1 MIKNRLSLSTYLA
14 FWLTLMV
21 LFTGIAMIITI
32 NVISSVLL
40 NDVLPVKLIET
51 TSSKI
56 NVNPVT
62 QNNNAEITEED
73 GFIIKVGAGLNY
85 NEAVQKAL
93 EYLRLISLASLAVV
107 LMFGSLGAY
116 WLSKIALRP
125 VKSFSKTVNRIHA
138 NNLTERIPTD
148 GPEDEIKELACSF
161 NIMLSQLE
169 QHIDQQRRFSS
180 DIAHELRTPLSVMQ
194 INLESLQDNPKTSLE
209 EYREGLGAIHRQL
222 ERLKELIDDLL
233 TMSDNGAT
241 ELMGTINITDIIS
254 LILFELE
261 PIAEKNHV
269 TMRMEGPEDVYCTGK
284 EALLNRA
291 FSNIIENAIRYN
303 RIGGEVTVALDDHPD
318 YISIIIRDTG
328 IGIAEVDLSHIFEA
342 FYRADRSR
350 SRHYGGAGLGLA
362 IAALIIEGHKG
373 TITVD
378 SNPGEGSTFIITLN
392 RYISGTL

>member
-1 MIKNRLSLSTYLA
+1 MNKNRLSLRTYLA

-21 LFTGIAMIITI
+21 LLTGIALIVTI

-51 TSSKI
+51 ASSKTSI
-56 NVNPVT
+56 NPVT
-62 QNNNAEITEED
+62 QNNNAEITEKD
-73 GFIIKVGAGLNY
+73 GFIIKVGAGLTY

-93 EYLRLISLASLAVV
+93 KYLRLISLVSLAVI
-107 LMFGSLGAY
+107 LLFGSLGAY
-116 WLSKIALRP
+116 WLSKIVLHP
-125 VKSFSKTVNRIHA
+125 VKSFSKTVKRIHA
-138 NNLTERIPTD
+138 NNLTERLPTA
-148 GPEDEIKELACSF
+148 GPKDEIKDLACSF
-161 NIMLSQLE
+161 NIMLDQLE
-169 QHIDQQRRFSS
+169 HYIDQQRRFSS

-194 INLESLQDNPKTSLE
+194 INLESLQDNPKASLE
-209 EYREGLGAIHRQL
+209 EYREGLAAIHRQL

-241 ELMGTINITDIIS
+241 ELMGTINTTDIIS
-254 LILFELE
+254 LILFELK
-261 PIAEKNHV
+261 PIAEKNYV
-269 TMRMEGPEDVYCTGK
+269 TMHMEGPEDVYCTGK

-303 RIGGEVTVALDDHPD
+303 RIGGEVTVVLDDQPEN
-318 YISIIIRDTG
+318 ISIIIRDTG
-328 IGIAEVDLSHIFEA
+328 IGIAKEDLSHIFEA

-362 IAALIIEGHKG
+362 IAALIIEGHRG

-378 SNPGEGSTFIITLN
+378 SSPGEGSTFTITLPKII
-392 RYISGTL
+392 RL